1 MSRRKVGV
9 RKEIKVDFANF
20 SYLLDGI
27 AGIGKTTMAYEI
39 GRKLYGEDG
48 FLLLTIGQEPLPEH
62 LGGILNDRANDWAEL
77 EQIVDE
83 LVEYRDTDYKN
94 LKLIGIDTVD
104 ELFRLGEE
112 EAVSIYNASVI
123 PEKRVKSISQAFG
136 GFQKGENKVVDLAI
150 TTIFKLRNAGYGIFF
165 IGHTK
170 VKNKKDLMTDIEFE
184 QLTSNLDAKYYNAI
198 KDKVNIVACAYIERE
213 MNDLET
219 VKDAFNKKDKQVGR
233 ISSERRVVVFRDE
246 EYAIDVKSHFIDIEP
261 KIDFGAD
268 EFINAILT
276 AIKKQKERYNFE
288 VDTSSK
294 DNIIEDEIKE
304 ESKKETED
312 KIETINSD
320 IIDEAKN
327 KELIKSITT
336 KYKTSTP
343 EQKIKV
349 KEILSSY
356 GTSKFDIALPT
367 KAFENILSLFE

>member
-83 LVEYRDTDYKN
+83 LVEYRDSDYKN

-288 VDTSSK
+288 VNTSE
-294 DNIIEDEIKE
+294 DNIIEENP
-304 ESKKETED
+304 KKEIENKIDT
-312 KIETINSD
+312 IETD
-320 IIDEAKN
+320 VIDEEKN

>member
-20 SYLLDGI
+20 SYLLDGT

-288 VDTSSK
+288 VNTSSE
-294 DNIIEDEIKE
+294 DNIIEEDH
-304 ESKKETED
+304 KKETED
-312 KIETINSD
+312 KIDTIEKD
-320 IIDEAKN
+320 VIDEEKN